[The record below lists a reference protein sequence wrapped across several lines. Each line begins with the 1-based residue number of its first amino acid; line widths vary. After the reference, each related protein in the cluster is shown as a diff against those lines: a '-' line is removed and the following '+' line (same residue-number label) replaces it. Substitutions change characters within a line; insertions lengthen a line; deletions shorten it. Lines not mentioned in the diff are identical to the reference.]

1 MSINRRNFPG
11 LDFKVAH
18 AAQELKD
25 IPDFV
30 LGYLDN
36 VLGSV
41 DEKLHEDR
49 RSPYAQGVNAAYHD
63 SN

>member
-1 MSINRRNFPG
+1 MSINKRNFPG
-11 LDFKVAH
+11 LDFRIAY

-25 IPDFV
+25 TPDFV

-36 VLGSV
+36 IFGSV
-41 DEKLHEDR
+41 DEAMHEDC